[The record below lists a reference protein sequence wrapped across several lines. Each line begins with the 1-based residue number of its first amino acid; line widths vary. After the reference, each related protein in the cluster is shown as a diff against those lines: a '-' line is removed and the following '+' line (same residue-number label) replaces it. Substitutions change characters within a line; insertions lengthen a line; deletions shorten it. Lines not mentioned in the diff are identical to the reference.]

1 MSPSTPEN
9 GAPQSNDSTHIV
21 LLRGINVGGKNKLPM
36 KSLVAI
42 FEVLGCRN
50 VRTYIQSGNVIFEAD
65 DALAATVP
73 EGVRAAIEEEF
84 GYSIPVVQRTARELA
99 EAIRQNPWIDDDE
112 TIDPKALHVAFLADE
127 PSAEAVAGLD
137 PERSPGDAYR
147 VLGREIY
154 LKCPNGLA
162 RTKLTNAYF
171 DSCLGTVST
180 MRNWK
185 TTNKL
190 LELASPKDE
199 PS

>member
-1 MSPSTPEN
+1 MSSSPSPSS
-9 GAPQSNDSTHIV
+9 APQSSAPTHIV

-36 KSLVAI
+36 KSLVTI
-42 FEVLGCRN
+42 FEALGCRN

-65 DALAATVP
+65 DTLAATLP

-99 EAIRQNPWIDDDE
+99 EAVRQNPWVDDDE
-112 TIDPKALHVAFLADE
+112 AIDPKALHVAFLAEE
-127 PSAEAVAGLD
+127 PSEEAIAGLD
-137 PERSPGDAYR
+137 PERSPGDEYR

-154 LKCPNGLA
+154 LKCPKGLA

-171 DSCLGTVST
+171 DSRLGTVST
-180 MRNWK
+180 VRNWK

-190 LELASPKDE
+190 LELASPEDE